1 MNRRVNFILP
11 ANFKRSCFAPGQAVS
26 SCPGYICPGYVLNI
40 QETPRYVHW
49 RLRYGVYP
57 GKSVRMARSKTR
69 CNVME
74 GKMLHGKNYKQLSIE
89 ERTKL

>member
-11 ANFKRSCFAPGQAVS
+11 ANFKHPGFAPGQAVS
-26 SCPGYICPGYVLNI
+26 SCPGYILNV

-57 GKSVRMARSKTR
+57 GKSVGMARSKTR

-74 GKMLHGKNYKQLSIE
+74 GKMLHGKNCKQLSIE
-89 ERTKL
+89 ERTKI